1 TYKFRKN
8 VDSPTIESRR
18 DTELS
23 ELWRRAR
30 RYDGKGCLNAVN
42 NVEKLIAPLFV
53 GKTLAEIGTLLDI
66 DKKLLALEAQLAIE
80 RGKLAPDA
88 NQDERTSAMQL
99 KANLGMNAILSVSL
113 ALGRVI
119 ARRDGVELSDL
130 LRDLEGNI
138 DREEFYSASL
148 DG

>member
-1 TYKFRKN
+1 M
-8 VDSPTIESRR
+8 
-18 DTELS
+18 
-23 ELWRRAR
+23 
-30 RYDGKGCLNAVN
+30 N